1 MNKKCGIII
10 TLLLAIII
18 GGAIK
23 FLVLGSVVKGED
35 NRIVILLNAGERNH
49 ILGEMRNLLGH
60 MQQLTSAIA
69 DDDMDKV
76 IEIANTLV
84 EDSSGKTPTSIIAKM
99 PLSFKKISL
108 NIHSGFKKLLADS
121 KEKRDSKLALKEVSE
136 IMQNCLA
143 CHASHSLKPR

>member
-18 GGAIK
+18 AGALK

-35 NRIVILLNAGERNH
+35 NRTVILLDAGERNH

-60 MQQLTSAIA
+60 MQQLTSALA

-76 IEIANTLV
+76 IDIANTLV
-84 EDSSGKTPTSIIAKM
+84 KDSSGKTPTSIIAKM
-99 PLSFKKISL
+99 PLSFKTISFNL
-108 NIHSGFKKLLADS
+108 RHICVYATVKYICD
-121 KEKRDSKLALKEVSE
+121 ALV
-136 IMQNCLA
+136 L
-143 CHASHSLKPR
+143 